1 MSKKIYET
9 ITNKIIEKLEEGTIP
24 WKKPFQ
30 DGDGTPVNWVTQKPY
45 RGINTFLLDG
55 GEYATYKQIKD
66 NGGTVL
72 KGEKGTPIVF
82 WKLMDIEDKETQE
95 DKKIPLLKTYT
106 VFKIGVQTKG
116 IEPKRKMVEHEHQSI
131 AQAEEIYKNYM
142 NGPDFT
148 FKNDGAYY
156 KPTLDVVNVPPM
168 KSFADINAYYSTLFH
183 EMVHSTGHK
192 TRLDR
197 AGVVSF
203 NGFGTEQYSKEELI
217 AELGA
222 SMLCGV
228 AQIDNTTLDNSASYI
243 KSWLK
248 ALKDDNTLIISAFQ
262 SAQKA
267 SDHILGTKF
276 E

>member
-66 NGGTVL
+66 NGGAVL
-72 KGEKGTPIVF
+72 KGEKGNPIFF
-82 WKLMDIEDKETQE
+82 WKIMDIEDEDTKE

-131 AQAEEIYKNYM
+131 EQAEEIYKNYM

-148 FKNDGAYY
+148 FKNDDAYY
-156 KPTLDVVNVPPM
+156 KPALDVVNVPPM
-168 KSFADINAYYSTLFH
+168 KSFADVNAYYSTLFH

-197 AGVVSF
+197 AGVVRF
-203 NGFGTEQYSKEELI
+203 NGFGTEQYSKEELV

-248 ALKDDNTLIISAFQ
+248 ALKDDQTLIISASQ
-262 SAQKA
+262 LAQKA
-267 SDHILGTKF
+267 SDHILNTKF